1 MWNKLLVMLKA
12 DWGVMLEYRVMILI
26 WMTSGFLPLIMMGL
40 WSALAAR
47 GPIGGYSQADFV
59 AYYVVALFVR
69 QMTAVWVS
77 WELDRQIRLG
87 ELSPFLLRPM
97 HPIYHHM
104 TENLADK
111 GIRLLVMGPPL
122 LIFIAAVPSF
132 RAYLTPF
139 SIIAFLVA
147 LAGAWAL
154 VFLSMFAC
162 GLLAFWTSQVSA
174 IGDFWYGVRML
185 FSGIIAPLSFFPP
198 AVAAAAS
205 VLPFRFMLSFPAEIL
220 LGKLGGQELATGF
233 LLMAAW
239 VALFALLVAWLW
251 RVGVRNYSAAG
262 A

>member
-40 WSALAAR
+40 WSALAAH
-47 GPIGGYSQADFV
+47 GPVGGYSQADFV

-77 WELDRQIRLG
+77 WEIERQIRLG
-87 ELSPFLLRPM
+87 ELSPFLLRPL

-111 GIRLLVMGPPL
+111 GIRLLIMGPPL
-122 LIFIAAVPSF
+122 LIFILAVPAF
-132 RAYLTPF
+132 RAYFTPL
-139 SIIAFLVA
+139 SIVAFLAA

-154 VFLSMFAC
+154 VFLPMFAI
-162 GLLAFWTSQVSA
+162 GLLAFWTSQSNA
-174 IGDFWYGVRML
+174 IADLWYGMRML
-185 FSGIIAPLSFFPP
+185 LSGIIAPLSFFPP
-198 AVAAAAS
+198 AIAAAAA
-205 VLPFRFMLSFPAEIL
+205 VLPFRFMLSFPVEIL
-220 LGKLGGQELATGF
+220 LGKLNAAELLTGF
-233 LLMAAW
+233 ALMAGW
-239 VALFALLVAWLW
+239 VAVFALLVSWLW